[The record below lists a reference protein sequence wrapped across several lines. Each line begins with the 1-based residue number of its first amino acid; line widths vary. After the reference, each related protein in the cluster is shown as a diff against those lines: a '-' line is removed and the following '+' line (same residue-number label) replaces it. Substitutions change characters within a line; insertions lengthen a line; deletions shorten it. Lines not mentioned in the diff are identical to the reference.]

1 MTRRPWHP
9 PGDVAAI
16 ATAPHRGPKVPSHT
30 DWDCSLSAVSGGARD
45 ISSPSCVFRAARD
58 LLAFANLA
66 PTSGHRMG
74 KDTILLVED
83 DPDIVEL
90 VRYNLE
96 REGFTVIAAGNG
108 EAGLAAATEQR
119 PSLILLDLMLPGM
132 EGLDVCREL
141 RRWEATREVPL
152 IMLTAKSDE
161 ADIVLGLGLGADD
174 YVTKPFSPK
183 QLIARIR
190 AVLRRGAMSPA
201 PQAPDRIEHGPLVID
216 SGRHEVR
223 IDGQPVA
230 FTLAEFRL
238 LCTLAANPERVFTRD
253 QLLDRITQGK
263 SVIIDRNIDVHIRAI
278 RKKLGAHGERIV
290 TVRGVGYKC
299 SG

>member
-1 MTRRPWHP
+1 
-9 PGDVAAI
+9 
-16 ATAPHRGPKVPSHT
+16 
-30 DWDCSLSAVSGGARD
+30 
-45 ISSPSCVFRAARD
+45 
-58 LLAFANLA
+58 
-66 PTSGHRMG
+66 MG

-238 LCTLAANPERVFTRD
+238 LYTLAANPERVFTRD